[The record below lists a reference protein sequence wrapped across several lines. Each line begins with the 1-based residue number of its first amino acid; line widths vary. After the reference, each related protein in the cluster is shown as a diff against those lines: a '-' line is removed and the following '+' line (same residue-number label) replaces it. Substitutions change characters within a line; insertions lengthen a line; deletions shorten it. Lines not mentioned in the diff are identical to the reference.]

1 MIGKPEKGFKFLP
14 IASNR
19 RLHLQSPM
27 LSKLNSRQL
36 LGELIRLGCASR
48 YDLEII
54 GGTKHTTDYQTTT
67 HIKIASEHTK
77 TYVLKD
83 PLIFNNN
90 RIIVSITPHPS
101 TPTATAGVAVTAMLI
116 VKNILLQYSQIQVT
130 LALHRLLGAEN
141 ILIVMEIT
149 IQLGGMKD

>member
-1 MIGKPEKGFKFLP
+1 
-14 IASNR
+14 
-19 RLHLQSPM
+19 M

-36 LGELIRLGCASR
+36 LRELIRLECASR

-67 HIKIASEHTK
+67 HITISSEHTK
-77 TYVLKD
+77 TYLLKH

-90 RIIVSITPHPS
+90 RIIVSVTPHPS
-101 TPTATAGVAVTAMLI
+101 TPTSTTGVALIAMLI
-116 VKNILLQYSQIQVT
+116 VKNISLQYSQIEVT
-130 LALHRLLGAEN
+130 LALYRLLGAKN
-141 ILIVMEIT
+141 ILTLMQIM